1 MPFFRSTKLLPIENN
16 SNCIRSWC
24 LSSVGITKLSA
35 HTVTQQHELRGG
47 LHLHYLERERRSEW
61 LSVCRR
67 GMSNTQKKNFECD
80 SNLLIDQER
89 ENGDTPETGTVTGKF
104 SWLNKF
110 YFSIGYMEINNN
122 FLLKK
127 HTNNTP
133 M

>member
-67 GMSNTQKKNFECD
+67 GMSNTQKKTSSATQTFSMIKKERTE
-80 SNLLIDQER
+80 IEQEQEQEQEQ
-89 ENGDTPETGTVTGKF
+89 ENSPDYTIYT
-104 SWLNKF
+104 
-110 YFSIGYMEINNN
+110 I
-122 FLLKK
+122 
-127 HTNNTP
+127 
-133 M
+133 